1 MISQDKK
8 QPQKKLV
15 LLAGQSNMSGRGYL
29 TNNDI
34 TELPGITAL
43 RWDKVWIPA
52 IAPFN
57 YDRINQL
64 GLNESQDP
72 FEEKALEINNQ
83 RRCGVGPGRT
93 FAKLLQEKFPGSE
106 IGLIPVSV
114 GGTAIDA
121 WLPGGKDKYSDRHPY
136 DDALAMARYAM
147 QFGKIE
153 VILWHQG
160 ESDAKFKTPDYK
172 EKLITVINNFRRD
185 LALEHVPVILG
196 EIGYFLNE
204 ERFAVKEYNEYI
216 RQAAAELANAG
227 IVSAKGLT
235 DRGDRV
241 HFDTPS
247 QYELAKRYFKE
258 YCRLTGRKTAS
269 TEAADYQRNSS
280 KTTDLF

>member
-1 MISQDKK
+1 MSSQGKK
-8 QPQKKLV
+8 QPLKKLV

-29 TNNDI
+29 TENDV

-52 IAPFN
+52 IDPFN

-72 FEEKALEINNQ
+72 FEEKALDINNQ

-93 FAKLLQEKFPGSE
+93 FAKLLQKIFPDSE

-114 GGTAIDA
+114 GGTPIAA
-121 WLPGGKDKYSDRHPY
+121 WMPGGKDKYSDRHPY
-136 DDALAMARYAM
+136 DDALDMARYAM

-172 EKLITVINNFRRD
+172 EKLITVINNFRHD

-196 EIGYFLNE
+196 EIGYFPDE
-204 ERFAVKEYNEYI
+204 ERYAVKEYNQYI
-216 RQAAAELANAG
+216 HQAAAELANAG
-227 IVSAKGLT
+227 VVSAEGLT
-235 DRGDRV
+235 DRGDRM

-247 QYELAKRYFKE
+247 QYELARRYFKE
-258 YCRLTGRKTAS
+258 YCRLTGRKDVS
-269 TEAADYQRNSS
+269 N
-280 KTTDLF
+280 

>member
-1 MISQDKK
+1 M
-8 QPQKKLV
+8 KKLV

-29 TNNDI
+29 TENDVSK
-34 TELPGITAL
+34 LPGITAL

-52 IAPFN
+52 VDPFN

-64 GLNESQDP
+64 GLNDSEDP
-72 FEEKALEINNQ
+72 FEENALDVNNQ

-93 FAKLLQEKFPGSE
+93 FAKLMQEKFPGAE
-106 IGLIPVSV
+106 IGLIPVAV
-114 GGTAIDA
+114 GGTPIAA
-121 WLPGGKDKYSDRHPY
+121 WMPGGADKYSDRHPY

-185 LALEHVPVILG
+185 LGLEHVPVILG
-196 EIGYFLNE
+196 EIGHFLDE
-204 ERFAVKEYNEYI
+204 KRFAVKEYNEYI
-216 RQAAAELANAG
+216 RQAAAELSLAG
-227 IVSAKGLT
+227 VVSAAELT

-241 HFDTPS
+241 HFNTTS
-247 QYELAKRYFKE
+247 QYELGKRYFKE
-258 YCRLTGRKTAS
+258 YCRLTG
-269 TEAADYQRNSS
+269 Q
-280 KTTDLF
+280 